1 MGNISTNDVATN
13 AINALTES
21 KNGSVVVGISKGG
34 TYSASN
40 DSFAKY
46 TSIVDLENRLT
57 DKFDE
62 VDYYEIPGALDGG
75 GFTPTPS
82 PTLTPTPTPT
92 PSPTP
97 V

>member
-1 MGNISTNDVATN
+1 MGNIFTSDVATN
-13 AINALTES
+13 AINGLTEA
-21 KNGSVVVGISKGG
+21 KNGSGVVGISKGG
-34 TYSASN
+34 SYSASN
-40 DSFAKY
+40 DSSAKY
-46 TSIVDLENRLT
+46 TSIVALENKLT

-82 PTLTPTPTPT
+82 PTPTPTPT